1 METPSYVWVK
11 PKRRRPPHPTAVK
24 LLEITVDLLDE
35 VPIDAVSIAAVLE
48 RSGVSHGSLYHHYAD
63 FPDLVEQAAV
73 HRYTRTLRQS
83 LVAVAGL
90 LECTDAADFRKR
102 ALELVVVSND
112 RSRRPNRLERMDVLG
127 ALRSRPR
134 LAEAIARAQ
143 HEITAE
149 QAGCYAE
156 LQQRGW
162 VRNDL
167 DPMAMSA
174 LVQAVILGRVV
185 DDISEHPV
193 DPELW
198 TKAAVRAIAAV
209 LFPD

>member
-1 METPSYVWVK
+1 L
-11 PKRRRPPHPTAVK
+11 AVM
-24 LLEITVDLLDE
+24 
-35 VPIDAVSIAAVLE
+35 
-48 RSGVSHGSLYHHYAD
+48 
-63 FPDLVEQAAV
+63 
-73 HRYTRTLRQS
+73 
-83 LVAVAGL
+83 
-90 LECTDAADFRKR
+90 
-102 ALELVVVSND
+102 SND
-112 RSRRPNRLERMDVLG
+112 QSRRPNRLERVDVLG

-149 QAGCYAE
+149 QAGYYAE
-156 LQQRGW
+156 LQRRGW

-185 DDISEHPV
+185 DDISEHPL

>member
-1 METPSYVWVK
+1 MDTSSYVWVK

-35 VPIDAVSIAAVLE
+35 IPIDALSIAAVLE

-63 FPDLVEQAAV
+63 FPDLVEQA
-73 HRYTRTLRQS
+73 
-83 LVAVAGL
+83 
-90 LECTDAADFRKR
+90 D
-102 ALELVVVSND
+102 
-112 RSRRPNRLERMDVLG
+112 
-127 ALRSRPR
+127 
-134 LAEAIARAQ
+134 
-143 HEITAE
+143 
-149 QAGCYAE
+149 CYAE

-162 VRNDL
+162 VRNGL

-185 DDISEHPV
+185 DDISEHPLH
-193 DPELW
+193 PELW